1 MRDRLKKIERVLAV
15 QAQLHRLAQWRMA
28 ALDREKAENA
38 DGQVD
43 LLAALNTDNELHG
56 LFVDAMTRRL
66 KALAR
71 DAERL
76 ERARRVMEQQ
86 LSEEGLK
93 LKRTEKMTDRV
104 RREHQRGR
112 DKRLFQDL
120 LETLAQPQF
129 QEKEFFEYHIYNL
142 QRPTTLANNETKQ
155 TSL

>member
-1 MRDRLKKIERVLAV
+1 MRNRLKKVERVLAV
-15 QAQLHRLAQWRMA
+15 QAQLHRLAQWKMA

-43 LLAALNTDNELHG
+43 LLAALNSDNELHG

-66 KALAR
+66 KVLAR
-71 DAERL
+71 EAERL

-104 RREHQRGR
+104 RREHQLGR

-120 LETLAQPQF
+120 LETLA
-129 QEKEFFEYHIYNL
+129 KA
-142 QRPTTLANNETKQ
+142 RDA
-155 TSL
+155 SLP

>member
-1 MRDRLKKIERVLAV
+1 MQNRLKKVERVLAV
-15 QAQLHRLAQWRMA
+15 QEQLHRLAQWRMA
-28 ALDREKAENA
+28 ALDREKADNA

-43 LLAALNTDNELHG
+43 LLSALNDDNQLHG
-56 LFVDAMTRRL
+56 LFIDAMTRRL
-66 KALAR
+66 TALAR

-104 RREHQRGR
+104 RRDYVRGR

-120 LETLAQPQF
+120 LETLA
-129 QEKEFFEYHIYNL
+129 KA
-142 QRPTTLANNETKQ
+142 RDA
-155 TSL
+155 SLP